1 MMVTTTASLQHQH
14 STFNQLRRQ
23 FFIVGFDLKSV
34 VKILAKILGKRQSV
48 PVQLQLITNQLL
60 SPRNSH
66 LKTCGRIEEKSL
78 RLVSRQ
84 YNSVQNVHY
93 SRYLDE
99 FFFFTMQQYIL
110 SKRNLFSLQFTQRVY
125 EFHLIGALNVFLIKI
140 QNSKKILRPLFI
152 GLGGL

>member
-1 MMVTTTASLQHQH
+1 MMVTTTASLQH

-34 VKILAKILGKRQSV
+34 VKILAKILGKRQF

-93 SRYLDE
+93 SRQMN
-99 FFFFTMQQYIL
+99 FSTQCRQYIGT
-110 SKRNLFSLQFTQRVY
+110 KRNLLFFQLVQYFTLCKSIFLLANKLQ
-125 EFHLIGALNVFLIKI
+125 
-140 QNSKKILRPLFI
+140 
-152 GLGGL
+152 

>member
-1 MMVTTTASLQHQH
+1 MMVTTTASLQH

-93 SRYLDE
+93 SRQMNFSTQCRQVVHRLLKQCLFNVNIPYLLYSVK
-99 FFFFTMQQYIL
+99 F
-110 SKRNLFSLQFTQRVY
+110 QRV
-125 EFHLIGALNVFLIKI
+125 EKIFCIKMLNLSRKSINNVF
-140 QNSKKILRPLFI
+140 QN
-152 GLGGL
+152 

>member
-66 LKTCGRIEEKSL
+66 LKTCGRFEEKSL

-93 SRYLDE
+93 SRQMN
-99 FFFFTMQQYIL
+99 FSTQCRQYIL
-110 SKRNLFSLQFTQRVY
+110 KEISCFFNQFSILHSANQYFFLPTIYNKYNFFCAQKTACTIFT
-125 EFHLIGALNVFLIKI
+125 FT
-140 QNSKKILRPLFI
+140 
-152 GLGGL
+152 